1 MLPDTWRAVELPI
14 TPSERSIRAR
24 IGAYSLHSQVDGRTI
39 TSAARRAATE
49 SLNDR
54 LLDQIDPDH
63 VLTDAERKAVGLCTV
78 RALSKTR
85 PEVGAESP

>member
-63 VLTDAERKAVGLCTV
+63 VLTDAERARRLDYARSAHFQKL
-78 RALSKTR
+78 ALKS
-85 PEVGAESP
+85 A